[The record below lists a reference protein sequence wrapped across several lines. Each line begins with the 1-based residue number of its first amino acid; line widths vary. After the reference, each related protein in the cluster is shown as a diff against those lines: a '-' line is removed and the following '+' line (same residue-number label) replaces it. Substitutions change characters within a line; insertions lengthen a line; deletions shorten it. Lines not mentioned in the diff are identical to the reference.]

1 MRNRLK
7 FGDFIII
14 GVVLV
19 MAGALAAALT
29 FHSSGDKLYAE
40 VWQNDTLI
48 ERVQLT
54 DATDR
59 TIKLDGNTIVLS
71 GKTAK
76 MADADCRDQVC
87 VRTGSLS
94 KTDQYLLE
102 HRCVTKRG
110 KQFTRFAIRGILTNP
125 VYMIADETA
134 YQYLKENNVDLFA
147 ERAATWRCCPG
158 FCAAANAAT
167 ICARS

>member
-1 MRNRLK
+1 MRNKLK

-14 GVVLV
+14 GVVLA

-71 GKTAK
+71 GKISEKWRTRTVGIQCAC
-76 MADADCRDQVC
+76 APVHLPIGQAAVC
-87 VRTGSLS
+87 LPASRGA
-94 KTDQYLLE
+94 QAG
-102 HRCVTKRG
+102 RC
-110 KQFTRFAIRGILTNP
+110 
-125 VYMIADETA
+125 E
-134 YQYLKENNVDLFA
+134 
-147 ERAATWRCCPG
+147 
-158 FCAAANAAT
+158 
-167 ICARS
+167 

>member
-1 MRNRLK
+1 MRSK
-7 FGDFIII
+7 MKWGDFVII
-14 GVVLV
+14 GAVLLL
-19 MAGALAAALT
+19 AGAMLAFFAAKA
-29 FHSSGDKLYAE
+29 SGDTLYAE

-87 VRTGSLS
+87 VRTGTL
-94 KTDQYLLE
+94 THAGQAAVCLP
-102 HRCVTKRG
+102 HRV
-110 KQFTRFAIRGILTNP
+110 
-125 VYMIADETA
+125 V
-134 YQYLKENNVDLFA
+134 LKLVGVNNSSIDAV
-147 ERAATWRCCPG
+147 E
-158 FCAAANAAT
+158 
-167 ICARS
+167 S